1 LVMNQVTSRPGPS
14 EDEPARSLCQ
24 EGFLFDT
31 ISVIDY
37 VQTP

>member
-1 LVMNQVTSRPGPS
+1 MVMNQVTSRPGPS

-31 ISVIDY
+31 ISAIDY